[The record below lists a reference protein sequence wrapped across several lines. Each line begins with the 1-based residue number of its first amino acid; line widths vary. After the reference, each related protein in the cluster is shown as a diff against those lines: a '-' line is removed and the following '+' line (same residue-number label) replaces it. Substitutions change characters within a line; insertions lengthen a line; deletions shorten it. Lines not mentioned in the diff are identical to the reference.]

1 MAGVFKSGII
11 FVELVRALLISLLLV
26 FLTRSFLFTSAVL
39 FDQFIQSFEVVE
51 DVDASPSIQVSW
63 LEEPE
68 VERVKVAQRHRVLL
82 VGVLLEVKRLELCDL
97 A

>member
-11 FVELVRALLISLLLV
+11 FVELVRALLICLLLV
-26 FLTRSFLFTSAVL
+26 FLARSFLFTSAVL

-51 DVDASPSIQVSW
+51 DVDSSPSIQVSW

-68 VERVKVAQRHRVLL
+68 VKRVKVAQRHRVLL
-82 VGVLLEVKRLELCDL
+82 IGVLLEVKRLELCDL

>member
-26 FLTRSFLFTSAVL
+26 FLARSFLFTSAVL

-51 DVDASPSIQVSW
+51 DVDATPSIQVSW